1 MMQHDKLT
9 DRELKILLA
18 TLRCGEDAYAPR
30 IGEKLMEWTGED
42 LSLGALHSALDR
54 LEERGLVESAMGAP
68 TPERGGRRK
77 KIIRVNAKGQIAV
90 QHALAVLGRMAEGVT
105 GGFGGGEVLV

>member
-1 MMQHDKLT
+1 MQHDKLS

-18 TLRCGEDAYAPR
+18 TLRCGQDAYAPR
-30 IGEKLMEWTGED
+30 IGDKLLELTGEN

-54 LEERGLVESAMGAP
+54 LEDRGLIETHMGAP

-77 KIIRVNAKGQIAV
+77 KIIRVNARGQIAV
-90 QHALAVLGRMAEGVT
+90 QHALAVLGRMAEGIA
-105 GGFGGGEVLV
+105 GGFEGEEVLV